1 MVDEPR
7 RVERPRRLR
16 ERPRPV
22 DGQPKTGRDGQ
33 RHFREGSPA
42 RRIFGTM
49 AAAGARSYL
58 RARDLP
64 KLIAL
69 WPHELADESVEGAKL
84 VLGKLRR
91 ALRAERRRA
100 ASGHWSYDLNRHL
113 GLVSAYKAELERL
126 RSDENLLGQKDLAAQ
141 C

>member
-1 MVDEPR
+1 MAA
-7 RVERPRRLR
+7 
-16 ERPRPV
+16 
-22 DGQPKTGRDGQ
+22 QAKKQRDGEW
-33 RHFREGSPA
+33 REA
-42 RRIFGTM
+42 RRGPTGAKRIFGTM
-49 AAAGARSYL
+49 AAASTKSYV
-58 RARDLP
+58 RTRDLP

-100 ASGHWSYDLNRHL
+100 TSGHWSYDLNRHL

-126 RSDENLLGQKDLAAQ
+126 LGDENLLGQNDLVAQ
-141 C
+141 S